1 MKFHLLFSILGVL
14 IISSCHSPKTDR
26 NAQNFVEVEQSAM
39 SPKADSS
46 FYLFAERLSLITQQ
60 QDLEEL
66 QKVLAPIVSESNDG
80 CKGCTPGELAAYLT
94 SNSEK
99 RFWEAMEKTL
109 KYGFLEVNGIDP
121 FSIAISSSRV
131 QDSSYYVAPSFI
143 QTVVLNCPDSLLI
156 IDQNVIIFSSPD
168 SSSQPID
175 IGTSQ
180 KFRCNCNMNTRT
192 ENSFKRIGGKTWV
205 KMFLPDGQT
214 GYVLKENTSLSISRT
229 IYVSKF
235 EEGWKITAIFLKS
248 GC

>member
-1 MKFHLLFSILGVL
+1 MKIQSLLLVLGIS
-14 IISSCHSPKTDR
+14 IISSCHFPKEEKNLRASFT
-26 NAQNFVEVEQSAM
+26 AEQSVIGLE
-39 SPKADSS
+39 KDSS
-46 FYLFAERLSLITQQ
+46 FLLFKERLNQIIQKR
-60 QDLEEL
+60 DLEDL
-66 QKVLAPIVSESNDG
+66 ANLLAPIVSESNDG

-99 RFWEAMEKTL
+99 RFWESMEKTL
-109 KYGFLEVNGIDP
+109 KYGFLKVKGIDP
-121 FSIAISSSRV
+121 FSISISSSRV

-143 QTVVLNCPDSLLI
+143 QTVAINCPDSLLI

-175 IGTSQ
+175 IGTLR

-192 ENSFKRIGGKTWV
+192 GNSFRRIGGKTWV
-205 KMFLPDGQT
+205 EIFLPNGQT
-214 GYVLKENTSLSISRT
+214 GYVLKENTSLSINRT